1 MRSILKTSASKS
13 ASISTFIGT
22 TMVLVL
28 VALLLVFWI
37 LGSALTDHFHDQL
50 VAQVMFIPDAQ
61 EPDLMLFKKQIEGEA
76 YCESTQ
82 YISSADAAEIM
93 KKELGNDFVAGVLGY
108 NPLPASLDVRM
119 NPDAA
124 DVETLRKTAENWKR
138 NPLVKDVIIQESLI
152 QKINENIA
160 HWSLILMIIAGLL
173 MMISIVLIV
182 NTVELTI
189 FSQRFIIRSM
199 QLVGATKWFI
209 IKPFVLKSMWQGF
222 RATLIA
228 LLVIFTGLFFIM
240 QDWPVII
247 SVLMEK
253 GRIFWVVLGTAFVGL
268 SVSTLSTYFSVR
280 KFVKLR
286 YDEMHT

>member
-61 EPDLMLFKKQIEGEA
+61 ESDLMLFKKQIEGEA

-286 YDEMHT
+286 YEEIHT

>member
-61 EPDLMLFKKQIEGEA
+61 ESDLMLFKKQIEGEA

-222 RATLIA
+222 RASLIA

-268 SVSTLSTYFSVR
+268 SVSTLSTYFSVS

-286 YDEMHT
+286 HDEIHT

>member
-50 VAQVMFIPDAQ
+50 VAQVMFIPDAK

-247 SVLMEK
+247 SVLVEK

-286 YDEMHT
+286 YEEMHT

>member
-61 EPDLMLFKKQIEGEA
+61 ESDLMLFKKQIEGEA

-286 YDEMHT
+286 FDEMHT

>member
-152 QKINENIA
+152 QKINDNIA

-209 IKPFVLKSMWQGF
+209 IKPFVLKSLWQGV

-228 LLVIFTGLFFIM
+228 LLIIFTGLFFIM

-253 GRIFWVVLGTAFVGL
+253 GRIFWVVLGTAIVGL